1 MHYYSHLFFKESY
14 WQSKNYNEYICLFY
28 CNDAPLKKFLRG
40 KTQIALN
47 FEQKSIGLNL
57 EPSQRNFFFS
67 NCAICVHQFCLVNNE
82 DT

>member
-28 CNDAPLKKFLRG
+28 CNDAPLSFRG
-40 KTQIALN
+40 KTQNALN

-57 EPSQRNFFFS
+57 EPSQRNFFFKLRYLCTS
-67 NCAICVHQFCLVNNE
+67 ILFSYL
-82 DT
+82 